1 MLLLSYNVSHNFTFL
16 YLHVYVHS
24 YILFI
29 EDEEMK
35 VIADKEEKVILEQIS
50 TIKQQVP
57 IRKNV

>member
-16 YLHVYVHS
+16 YIHVYVHS